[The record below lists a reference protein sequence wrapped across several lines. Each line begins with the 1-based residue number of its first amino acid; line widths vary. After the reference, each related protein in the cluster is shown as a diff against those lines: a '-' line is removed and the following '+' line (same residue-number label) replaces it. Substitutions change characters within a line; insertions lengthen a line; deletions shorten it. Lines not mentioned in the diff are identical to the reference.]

1 MKEEGKVDLEA
12 FYQRILERRDFKAG
26 TEGMKSTEE
35 KGAVM
40 KKDMSQYR

>member
-12 FYQRILERRDFKAG
+12 FYQRILERRDFKADM
-26 TEGMKSTEE
+26 EGVKSAEE
-35 KGAVM
+35 KGAVV